1 MFNIREN
8 FYNKFGAYS
17 KFYINILIG
26 MKKEREF
33 TLSQIAK
40 KYNITFKCITDLVN
54 EFSNLF
60 YKQSKDT
67 YVLTV
72 DAIKEIDDMNLSFVG
87 TYEVNNSTEKKSYAC
102 HYLFNER
109 YYPNSLSGERL
120 IEKAEKFYGKESM
133 SEIMDKVYQ
142 EKITYLSG
150 IKEITK
156 EEYNKLIEEKQ
167 DLMKVVCL
175 KKGKELIASI
185 KK

>member
-1 MFNIREN
+1 MSLFFKISNDGESIYIAKTLFSDEIDYDEFIRRARNISV
-8 FYNKFGAYS
+8 NKFLV
-17 KFYINILIG
+17 KIPQELREKIRININ
-26 MKKEREF
+26 R
-33 TLSQIAK
+33 
-40 KYNITFKCITDLVN
+40 
-54 EFSNLF
+54 
-60 YKQSKDT
+60 
-67 YVLTV
+67 
-72 DAIKEIDDMNLSFVG
+72 IKEIDDMNLSFVG